1 MRISKWK
8 QFGIVL
14 AAFLILGIP
23 FKVMILVEGFT
34 EVRPVNAIPPLAGLI
49 CGPLGAVACGIGN
62 LFSDFFGTLNNAS
75 GIGFISNILGAY
87 LPYRL
92 WHIYSDE
99 APNVHSIK
107 NILKYIGVCTIAALV
122 VAWSLGFGM
131 YYLLGQWMEEMY
143 TYVFFN
149 NFGFS
154 IVLGLPLLI
163 MLTSKDVQI
172 ECAKAP
178 RKYYLLRG
186 SKSRR
191 LFFIFYAILMSSFL
205 ILVCGF
211 QMSPVGNPLF
221 LIFSIGGILGLI
233 FAIF

>member
-1 MRISKWK
+1 MKLSKKK

-23 FKVMILVEGFT
+23 FKVMILVERFT

-49 CGPLGAVACGIGN
+49 CGPLGALACGIGN
-62 LFSDFFGTLNNAS
+62 FISDFFGTLNSAS
-75 GIGFISNILGAY
+75 GIGLISNMLGAY

-92 WHIYSDE
+92 WHIYSHE
-99 APNVHSIK
+99 APNVHSIQ
-107 NILKYIGVCTIAALV
+107 NILKYIGICYTVALV

-131 YYLLGQWMEEMY
+131 YYCLGQWMEEMY

-163 MLTSKDVQI
+163 LLTSQDVQI

-178 RKYYLLRG
+178 SETMFLKNAKFRQI
-186 SKSRR
+186 
-191 LFFIFYAILMSSFL
+191 FFIFYTILMSVFL
-205 ILVCGF
+205 ILVVFF
-211 QMSPVGNPLF
+211 QMSPVGQPLF
-221 LIFSIGGILGLI
+221 MILSLGGLLGLF
-233 FAIF
+233 FAFC